1 MAIKREHGA
10 VQPGIQWGPFTLRI
24 PGIHVDLTPS
34 TNFQGGLLLLATG
47 GATAPLL
54 MQYFGVSF
62 EIAWTVMLVM
72 FFWVFA
78 QTCLFGDVYS
88 AGGIAAGL
96 PLTLV
101 FLEGFTPGPEAVRAM
116 IAVTLVVSALFLFF
130 GLTRLGERFNRLLP
144 ATLKAG
150 IIMGAAVAAFQSEL
164 DRLDSMPITLITAWG
179 VVLTLMFSVP
189 FARLPSTPLKML
201 VGANALLVAF
211 LAAGAAGLASGEL
224 SFDIEWGLFVPP
236 VGATLD
242 ALAPWSVGLPS
253 WSVIAGALP
262 IGVMIYIL
270 AFGDLLVADTLLK
283 GADAVR
289 DDEKIDID
297 PTRSHYVLA
306 IRNLAQ
312 LVTAGPLVM
321 LHGPIWTGVQV
332 FLIERYKKGRK
343 VMDSIY
349 TGPTNFYL
357 FAIPLGLLMPV
368 LGLIM
373 PMLPVALSVTI
384 VLTGFACA
392 YVAMG
397 MVTTNTERGLVLAIG
412 MLTAMMGPAWGI
424 GGGVVLYLMLLGR
437 GEATADDE
445 EAMSVARDDREDAT
459 AEAGLTTLREEPQGS

>member
-1 MAIKREHGA
+1 MPSQRPHGA
-10 VQPGIQWGPFTLRI
+10 VHPGIKWGRFTLRI

-34 TNFQGGLLLLATG
+34 TQFQGGLLLLATG

-78 QTCLFGDVYS
+78 QTFLFGDVYS

-96 PLTLV
+96 PLTII
-101 FLEGFTPGPEAVRAM
+101 FLNDFSPGPEAIRAM
-116 IAVTLVVSALFLFF
+116 IAVTLVVSFLFLFF
-130 GLTRLGERFNRLLP
+130 GITRLGERFNRLVP

-164 DRLDSMPITLITAWG
+164 DRLERMPFTLLTAWV
-179 VVLTLMFSVP
+179 VVLALMFSAP
-189 FARLPSTPLKML
+189 FARLPDSRLKML

-211 LAAGAAGLASGEL
+211 MAAGVVGLISGEL
-224 SFDIEWGLFVPP
+224 RFDIEWGLFVPP
-236 VGATLD
+236 LRETLD
-242 ALAPWSVGLPS
+242 TLAPWSVGLPS
-253 WSVIAGALP
+253 WGVIVSAIP

-283 GADAVR
+283 GADKAR
-289 DDEKIDID
+289 SDEKLDID
-297 PTRSHYVLA
+297 HTRSHYVLA

-332 FLIERYKKGRK
+332 FLIERYKQGRT
-343 VMDSIY
+343 VMDSLF
-349 TGPTNFYL
+349 TGTTNFYL
-357 FAIPLGLLMPV
+357 LAIPLGMLMPV

-392 YVAMG
+392 YVAMA
-397 MVTTNTERGLVLAIG
+397 MVQGNIERGLVLTIG
-412 MLTAMMGPAWGI
+412 MLTAVMGPAWGI
-424 GGGVVLYLMLLGR
+424 GAGILLYFLMLGR
-437 GEATADDE
+437 GGERAAE
-445 EAMSVARDDREDAT
+445 SVAEEDVTESLEGEASYT
-459 AEAGLTTLREEPQGS
+459 PPNAAEGERA